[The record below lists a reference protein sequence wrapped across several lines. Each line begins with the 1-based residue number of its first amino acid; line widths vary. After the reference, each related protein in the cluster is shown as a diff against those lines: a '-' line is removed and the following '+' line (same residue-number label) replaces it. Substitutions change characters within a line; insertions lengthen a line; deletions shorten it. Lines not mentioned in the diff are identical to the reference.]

1 MGKELLDYFNFDTNT
16 PTVSAYTQQRAK
28 VLPEAFEY
36 LFKSFTAANIRN
48 THNYRGFKLIACDG
62 SNLSIA
68 YNPNDSDTS
77 WVSNQYGDTANHLH
91 LNAFYDEFTLM
102 LLFRLH
108 LNIRKQGHVYG

>member
-68 YNPNDSDTS
+68 YNPHPLPFKLNCYWVECDLKDLSDD
-77 WVSNQYGDTANHLH
+77 Y
-91 LNAFYDEFTLM
+91 
-102 LLFRLH
+102 
-108 LNIRKQGHVYG
+108 